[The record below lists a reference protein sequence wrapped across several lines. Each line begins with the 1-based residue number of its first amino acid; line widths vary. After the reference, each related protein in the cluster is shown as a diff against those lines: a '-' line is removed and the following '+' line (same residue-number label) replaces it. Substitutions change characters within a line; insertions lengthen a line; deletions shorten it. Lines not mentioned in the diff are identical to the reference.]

1 MILFLAIVEFCVEH
15 KSSTKALISFS
26 KHAFVLFSQPR
37 FRLHSFFF
45 KDKPAKKN
53 KGRGAFKILSDKKYY
68 IYKGER
74 RAILLLY
81 IDISDISH
89 SFLIFSLW
97 SRKLGQTR
105 SSGSILKTFQKVGPR
120 LYYWSR
126 ARKLLLSYT

>member
-37 FRLHSFFF
+37 FRLHSFSLKISPRKRI
-45 KDKPAKKN
+45 KDEV
-53 KGRGAFKILSDKKYY
+53 LSKYY
-68 IYKGER
+68 LTKSIIYKGER
-74 RAILLLY
+74 RAILLY

-126 ARKLLLSYT
+126 ARKLLLSYP

>member
-37 FRLHSFFF
+37 FRLHSFSLKISPRKRI
-45 KDKPAKKN
+45 KDEV
-53 KGRGAFKILSDKKYY
+53 LSKYY
-68 IYKGER
+68 LTKSIIYIR
-74 RAILLLY
+74 REEELY
-81 IDISDISH
+81 IDVSYSV
-89 SFLIFSLW
+89 LIFSLW
-97 SRKLGQTR
+97 SLKLGQTR

>member
-1 MILFLAIVEFCVEH
+1 MRGCMILFLAIVEFCVEH

-68 IYKGER
+68 IY
-74 RAILLLY
+74 I
-81 IDISDISH
+81 
-89 SFLIFSLW
+89 
-97 SRKLGQTR
+97 
-105 SSGSILKTFQKVGPR
+105 
-120 LYYWSR
+120 
-126 ARKLLLSYT
+126 

>member
-37 FRLHSFFF
+37 FRLHFFSLKISPRKRI
-45 KDKPAKKN
+45 KDEV
-53 KGRGAFKILSDKKYY
+53 LSKYY
-68 IYKGER
+68 YLTKSIIYKGER
-74 RAILLLY
+74 RAILLY

>member
-37 FRLHSFFF
+37 FRLHSFSLKISPRKRI
-45 KDKPAKKN
+45 KDEV
-53 KGRGAFKILSDKKYY
+53 LSKYY
-68 IYKGER
+68 LTKSIIYKGER
-74 RAILLLY
+74 RAILLY